1 MHEVIQSYLTSLYR
15 NFDNDIKG
23 SMLSSENE
31 IYGELHYYS
40 VVKLLTYLDISEND
54 HFLDLGFG
62 LGKLLFQ
69 IILTTT
75 AQHITGIEINN
86 SRFNIVTKLFT
97 TMQNQL
103 PDCFLNKNITLLEGD
118 FLQFNFHPI
127 TIVYV
132 CSTVFSFILL
142 DTISEKINCMP
153 SVNCVVSFRKLPRL
167 SNFRL
172 TKKLFLHGSWDHAV
186 CYLYSRKKTLTG
198 GHNDN

>member
-1 MHEVIQSYLTSLYR
+1 MHEIIQSYLSSLYK
-15 NFDNDIKG
+15 NIGNDIKE

-40 VVKLLTYLDISEND
+40 VVNLLRYIDISEED

-69 IILTTT
+69 IILTTK
-75 AQHITGIEINN
+75 AHHITGIEINKN
-86 SRFNIVTKLFT
+86 RFNIVSKLFA

-103 PDCFLNKNITLLEGD
+103 PDSFLNKNITLLEGD
-118 FLQFNFHPI
+118 FLQFNFHSI

-142 DTISEKINCMP
+142 DTISQKINGMP
-153 SVNCVVSFRKLPRL
+153 SVKCVVSFRKLPRL
-167 SNFRL
+167 SNFKL
-172 TKKLFLHGSWDHAV
+172 TRKLFLHGSWDHAV
-186 CYLYSRKKTLTG
+186 CYLYSRKNTQIG
-198 GHNDN
+198 VRYDN